1 MPNNKSLG
9 NNSLKKEIYK
19 TFWDELKEIFVDSL
33 TEAKEKTSQ
42 RQAIIKLIGKNIYI
56 LCSFRLVLKGKTGK
70 EIPKSLKLD
79 FLANHFALSDA

>member
-9 NNSLKKEIYK
+9 NNGLKKEIYK

-42 RQAIIKLIGKNIYI
+42 RQAIIKLIGKKIKNKKYYA
-56 LCSFRLVLKGKTGK
+56 V
-70 EIPKSLKLD
+70 
-79 FLANHFALSDA
+79 SD